1 MVQRITDAITQA
13 ITSAAKSLSVYT
25 RSEQG
30 LPITMVNAVAVAA
43 NTTQSVT
50 INATVDCWINSI
62 QTTTLVAA
70 TAAQS
75 FNSLVSRITIA
86 GFSIYE
92 NQNTAI
98 TPLFF
103 DAVGGQAGHQGPQS
117 FHGFPTPF
125 IMRQGDVMTIEF
137 ITGAT
142 AVTGSVKVDAYR
154 CSSLHPG

>member
-13 ITSAAKSLSVYT
+13 ITSAAKSLRVYT
-25 RSEQG
+25 RSDQG
-30 LPITMVNAVAVAA
+30 LPITMVRAVAVAA
-43 NTTQSVT
+43 NVTQSVT
-50 INATVDCWINSI
+50 ISATVDCWVNSI
-62 QTTTLVAA
+62 QTSTLVAA
-70 TAAQS
+70 TGAHS
-75 FNSLVSRITIA
+75 FNSLVSRISIA

-92 NQNTAI
+92 NQNTAV

-103 DAVGGQAGHQGPQS
+103 DIFGQSGFMTPQD
-117 FHGFPTPF
+117 FHGFSTPF
-125 IMRQGDVMTIEF
+125 IMRQGDVLTVEF